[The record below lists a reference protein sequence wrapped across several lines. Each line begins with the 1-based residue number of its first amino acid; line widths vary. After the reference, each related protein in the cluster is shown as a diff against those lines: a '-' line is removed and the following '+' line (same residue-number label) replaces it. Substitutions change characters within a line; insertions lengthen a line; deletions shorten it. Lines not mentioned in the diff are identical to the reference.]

1 MVFAIHWHESAMG
14 VHVSP
19 SWTPLPPPSPSHP
32 SGSSQCTSPE
42 CPVSCIEP
50 GLAIY
55 FTYGNIHVSTLFSLF
70 WLSARCMTEI
80 LKQCIPFKFSISWCF
95 CVAFRVVFSGLSS
108 NSLVSSLMIMYVC
121 AKLLQTCLTLC
132 DPMNCSPPG
141 SSVCGISQARI
152 LEWVAISSCKGS
164 SRPRDWTCVSNV
176 SCIGRQVLYH

>member
-1 MVFAIHWHESAMG
+1 MPYIDMNQPWVYMCPHPEH
-14 VHVSP
+14 P
-19 SWTPLPPPSPSHP
+19 SHLPPHPIPQGHP
-32 SGSSQCTSPE
+32 SAPALSALSHASNLDWQSISHMVIYMFQCYS
-42 CPVSCIEP
+42 
-50 GLAIY
+50 
-55 FTYGNIHVSTLFSLF
+55 LFF

-132 DPMNCSPPG
+132 DPMNCSLPG